1 MLILLGTTLTTSF
14 WMPQSF
20 RHCCSKMLLREAM
33 VKKQRHIWFLFW
45 VSPWPISFSGLGHL
59 LWRRRMGRAPA
70 FPSGGRASVIRPRSR
85 ATYWPSVHIFWR
97 SSAPQNTAQQCL
109 RVRRG
114 KIPFQPCSAFPV
126 RTGRGLL
133 RRRIDQRAL
142 PYFGGSRFF
151 GELVC
156 ICAGCF
162 ALCSYTI
169 LSIFFPLVLLY
180 WETGLKIH
188 SKRS

>member
-1 MLILLGTTLTTSF
+1 
-14 WMPQSF
+14 
-20 RHCCSKMLLREAM
+20 
-33 VKKQRHIWFLFW
+33 
-45 VSPWPISFSGLGHL
+45 
-59 LWRRRMGRAPA
+59 MGRAPA

-133 RRRIDQRAL
+133 RRRIDQRAAVFRL
-142 PYFGGSRFF
+142 PRAF
-151 GELVC
+151 GELQFAF
-156 ICAGCF
+156 CAG
-162 ALCSYTI
+162 A
-169 LSIFFPLVLLY
+169 LLY
-180 WETGLKIH
+180 ALIQFCLYFSASAAILGVQPAQRYRSH
-188 SKRS
+188 SKVRTRAEQNLGLYRSRRHLPCQRASDSAWRYSALINYSISPCRRAYLPGVSPVACRNWRMK